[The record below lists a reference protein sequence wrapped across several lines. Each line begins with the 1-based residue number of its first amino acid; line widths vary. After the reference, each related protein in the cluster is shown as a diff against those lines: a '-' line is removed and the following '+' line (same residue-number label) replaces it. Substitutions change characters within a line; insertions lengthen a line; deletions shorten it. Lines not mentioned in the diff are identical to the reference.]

1 MPKLISAKPV
11 ATTYEK
17 ISAHSA
23 EPILMVLRHIAL
35 SAVAL
40 VAESYALYVIL

>member
-23 EPILMVLRHIAL
+23 EPILTVLKHIAL
-35 SAVAL
+35 NAVAH
-40 VAESYALYVIL
+40 VAESYAQYVTH